1 MMCGNK
7 HHLQLMGRCARE
19 WEGGREGEMRVGRCM
34 AGGWADER
42 VCGQLVGKEGREGGR
57 EGEKTGNK
65 HTHTHT
71 HLHPGTVR
79 RRLLEYVGEK
89 HVLHGILRTDRTI
102 EGNPGQDWEGGREE
116 GREGE

>member
-19 WEGGREGEMRVGRCM
+19 WEGGREGGMRVGRCM

-42 VCGQLVGKEGREGGR
+42 ACGQLVGKEGREGGR
-57 EGEKTGNK
+57 EGREDREHTHARTHARTHA

-71 HLHPGTVR
+71 HV
-79 RRLLEYVGEK
+79 K
-89 HVLHGILRTDRTI
+89 I
-102 EGNPGQDWEGGREE
+102 
-116 GREGE
+116 